1 MSFGITVSW
10 PAGALDATPVRTFKS
25 QDRQKAVMDD
35 GSYFKRQWHNNY
47 MNPDGLL
54 ISLTFALSNAGIGC
68 TIYGPFMGRVENGLP
83 CEFGQNTSKEDGGVK
98 TCQHCSSRMSSELR
112 STRKHRRQCP
122 LTPWQQHF
130 SSLPTRALVCLGP
143 CQALCNHCTRTNTDR
158 ISDCLCSKITKLW
171 NLFKFTLRGDEWFW
185 HPRSGTL

>member
-1 MSFGITVSW
+1 
-10 PAGALDATPVRTFKS
+10 
-25 QDRQKAVMDD
+25 MDD
-35 GSYFKRQWHNNY
+35 GSYLKRQWHNNY

-54 ISLTFALSNAGIGC
+54 ISLTFALSNAGIGG
-68 TIYGPFMGRVENGLP
+68 TIYGPFMGPVEYGLP
-83 CEFGQNTSKEDGGVK
+83 REFGQNTSKEDGGVK

-112 STRKHRRQCP
+112 SIRKHRRQCP

-185 HPRSGTL
+185 LPRSGTF